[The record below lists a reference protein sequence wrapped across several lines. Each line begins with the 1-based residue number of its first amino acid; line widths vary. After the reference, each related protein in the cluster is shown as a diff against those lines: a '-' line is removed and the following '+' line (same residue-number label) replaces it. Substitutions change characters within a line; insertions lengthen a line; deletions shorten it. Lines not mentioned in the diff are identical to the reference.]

1 MGQTDSEGNDALSY
15 GKGPLLALGVMA
27 AGTVLLGGVGA
38 VAMVTDEQPRTE
50 VSSEASQ
57 DSGDEQ
63 DPSPDSS
70 PEADET
76 SSSRDSESSS
86 EPTPEASSEG
96 SSDHEGELEH
106 SGDDEQESSTRGPE
120 ADDQENGSAEESSGR
135 HVAGAPIDAP
145 GSSTTTPGQQ
155 PRHLAETGT
164 SADELAYGAAYRIRW
179 GDTLS
184 EIAVASGTSTEH
196 LAQIN
201 GIADPD
207 LIYAGD
213 QLMIP
218 AY

>member
-38 VAMVTDEQPRTE
+38 VAMVTDEQPLTE

-63 DPSPDSS
+63 DSSPDSS
-70 PEADET
+70 QEAGET
-76 SSSRDSESSS
+76 SSSQDSTSPGSGS
-86 EPTPEASSEG
+86 DEASEA
-96 SSDHEGELEH
+96 SSDHEGDLAH
-106 SGDDEQESSTRGPE
+106 SGDDEQESSTHGPE
-120 ADDQENGSAEESSGR
+120 TDDQEDASAESPSGR
-135 HVAGAPIDAP
+135 HVADAPIDAP

-155 PRHLAETGT
+155 PRHLADTGP

>member
-57 DSGDEQ
+57 DSGDDQ

-70 PEADET
+70 QEAGET
-76 SSSRDSESSS
+76 SSSQDSASPGSGS
-86 EPTPEASSEG
+86 DEASEA
-96 SSDHEGELEH
+96 SSDHEGDLEQ
-106 SGDDEQESSTRGPE
+106 SGDDEQESSTHGPE
-120 ADDQENGSAEESSGR
+120 ADDQEDASAESPSGR
-135 HVAGAPIDAP
+135 HAADAPIDAP

>member
-57 DSGDEQ
+57 DSGDDQ

-70 PEADET
+70 QEAGET
-76 SSSRDSESSS
+76 SSSQDSASPGSGS
-86 EPTPEASSEG
+86 DEASEA
-96 SSDHEGELEH
+96 SSDHE
-106 SGDDEQESSTRGPE
+106 GDDEQESSTHGPE
-120 ADDQENGSAEESSGR
+120 ADDQEDASAESPSGR
-135 HVAGAPIDAP
+135 HAADAPIDAP

-155 PRHLAETGT
+155 PRHLTETGT

>member
-57 DSGDEQ
+57 DSGDDQ

-70 PEADET
+70 QEAGET
-76 SSSRDSESSS
+76 SSSQDSASPGSGS
-86 EPTPEASSEG
+86 DEASEASP
-96 SSDHEGELEH
+96 DHEGDLEQ
-106 SGDDEQESSTRGPE
+106 SGDDEQESSTHGPE
-120 ADDQENGSAEESSGR
+120 ADDQEDASAESPSGR
-135 HVAGAPIDAP
+135 HAADAPIDAP

>member
-57 DSGDEQ
+57 DSGDDQ

-70 PEADET
+70 QEAGET
-76 SSSRDSESSS
+76 SSSQDS
-86 EPTPEASSEG
+86 A
-96 SSDHEGELEH
+96 SSDHEGDLEH
-106 SGDDEQESSTRGPE
+106 SGDDEQGSSTHGPE
-120 ADDQENGSAEESSGR
+120 ADDQEDASAESPSGR
-135 HVAGAPIDAP
+135 HVADAPIDAP

-155 PRHLAETGT
+155 PRHLADTGP

>member
-1 MGQTDSEGNDALSY
+1 
-15 GKGPLLALGVMA
+15 
-27 AGTVLLGGVGA
+27 
-38 VAMVTDEQPRTE
+38 MVTDEQPCQE
-50 VSSEASQ
+50 EASA
-57 DSGDEQ
+57 E
-63 DPSPDSS
+63 SP
-70 PEADET
+70 
-76 SSSRDSESSS
+76 
-86 EPTPEASSEG
+86 
-96 SSDHEGELEH
+96 
-106 SGDDEQESSTRGPE
+106 
-120 ADDQENGSAEESSGR
+120 SGR
-135 HVAGAPIDAP
+135 HAADAPIDAP

-155 PRHLAETGT
+155 PRHLAETGP

>member
-57 DSGDEQ
+57 DSGDDQ

-70 PEADET
+70 QEAGET
-76 SSSRDSESSS
+76 SSSQDSASPGSGS
-86 EPTPEASSEG
+86 DEASEA
-96 SSDHEGELEH
+96 SSDHEGDDEH
-106 SGDDEQESSTRGPE
+106 SGDDEQESSARGPE
-120 ADDQENGSAEESSGR
+120 ADDQEDASAESPSGR
-135 HVAGAPIDAP
+135 HVADAPIDAP
-145 GSSTTTPGQQ
+145 RSSTTTPGQQ

>member
-57 DSGDEQ
+57 DSGDDQ

-70 PEADET
+70 QEAGET
-76 SSSRDSESSS
+76 SSSQDSASPGSGS
-86 EPTPEASSEG
+86 DEASEA
-96 SSDHEGELEH
+96 SSDHEGDLEQ
-106 SGDDEQESSTRGPE
+106 SGDDEQESSTHGPE
-120 ADDQENGSAEESSGR
+120 ADDQEDASAESPSGR
-135 HVAGAPIDAP
+135 HADDAPIDAP

-155 PRHLAETGT
+155 PRHLTETGT